1 MDMQE
6 FLRYLAQ
13 LATTAV
19 LMSGNQN
26 NPLAIPSN
34 PFIAQS
40 QRFGLF
46 PSVTQ
51 DPSSPFNNS
60 RNDLPSENSKTL
72 KIAATTEQS
81 SKTASTTGMA
91 EAEGKETSIVGTLT
105 SADKEHKVTAETS
118 SSESSGTSTGE
129 INF

>member
-1 MDMQE
+1 MDLQE

-13 LATTAV
+13 LATNAV

-51 DPSSPFNNS
+51 DQPSLLNNS
-60 RNDLPSENSKTL
+60 RNGVPSENSKS
-72 KIAATTEQS
+72 AGATEQS
-81 SKTASTTGMA
+81 SNTASTTGMV
-91 EAEGKETSIVGTLT
+91 EAQGKE
-105 SADKEHKVTAETS
+105 S
-118 SSESSGTSTGE
+118 SKLSCTNANKRGQSYSG
-129 INF
+129 NKLQ